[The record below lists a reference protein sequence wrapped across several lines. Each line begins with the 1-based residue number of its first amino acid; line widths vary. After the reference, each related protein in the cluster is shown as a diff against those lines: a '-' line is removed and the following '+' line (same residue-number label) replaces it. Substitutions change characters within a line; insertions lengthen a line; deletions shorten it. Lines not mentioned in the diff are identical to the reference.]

1 MRESPALERID
12 EYDDLLDGGGHRWR
26 GRLIGLAVLAVLV
39 AAGAYALWALVLC
52 DGSSTAEETNTATVE
67 RGSITTTVST
77 SGVVVAQSTAE
88 LSFSQSGT
96 VSAVNA
102 TVGQEVKQGDVLA
115 ELESEALARSV
126 TEAELNLA
134 SAQIRLNQLL
144 KDPDEAEVASA
155 EQGVTQAQANLDQA
169 QRALEELTAGP
180 TEIETLSAKQAV
192 ASAEGQLAQ
201 AEEAEEAEENDGTA
215 GAETSVEAAQ
225 LALDEANARLDEL
238 LAGPT
243 DAERAEAQ
251 SNIDIATAGLTIAQ
265 AQLNDVLD
273 GADVEEI
280 ETQENQVRLSEL
292 SLEKAQ
298 EDLEEA
304 QLVAPF
310 DGTVAAL
317 NIEVGESVG
326 GTGGTG
332 SEAAIVL
339 NTPDAVRL
347 DLTVT
352 ESDVLD
358 IEAGQSGIALFDALG
373 DTPFPIV
380 IDSVGM
386 NPTTTQGVVT
396 YDVRASILTAT
407 QSGMPEG
414 SLADALPGTASPS
427 ADVPDAEATPAD
439 AETDAKPLPGMNVSV
454 TITLDQAQDVLVVP
468 ASAVQTSGNETF
480 VEVQMD
486 DGSIQKVE
494 VEAGLSD
501 GTNTEIVRGFEEG
514 QTVLLPSRSSTSA
527 SSAADQETPETGF
540 PEDGAPGDG
549 FPGGAGQGPGGEAP

>member
-26 GRLIGLAVLAVLV
+26 GRVIGLAVLAALI
-39 AAGAYALWALVLC
+39 AAGAYALWALVLG
-52 DGSSTAEETNTATVE
+52 DGSSTAEETETATVE

-77 SGVVVAQSTAE
+77 SGTVVAQSTAE

-96 VSAVNA
+96 VSAVDV
-102 TVGQEVKQGDVLA
+102 TIGQEVKQGDVLA

-134 SAQIRLNQLL
+134 SAQIRLNELL

-155 EQGVTQAQANLDQA
+155 EQGVAQAQTSLDQA
-169 QRALEELTAGP
+169 QLALDELLAGP
-180 TEIETLSAKQAV
+180 TEIEVLSAEQAV
-192 ASAEGQLAQ
+192 ALAEGQLAQ
-201 AEEAEEAEENDGTA
+201 AEEAEEAEENDGAA
-215 GAETSVEAAQ
+215 GAEISVEAAQ
-225 LALDEANARLDEL
+225 LALDEANARLEET
-238 LAGPT
+238 LAGASE
-243 DAERAEAQ
+243 AELAEAQ
-251 SNIDIATAGLTIAQ
+251 GKVDTATAALAIAQ

-280 ETQENQVRLSEL
+280 ETQENQVRLAEL

-298 EDLEEA
+298 EDLEDA
-304 QLVAPF
+304 GLVAPF

-317 NIEVGESVG
+317 NIEVGEVIG

-339 NTPDAVRL
+339 NTPDEMRL

-358 IEAGQSGIALFDALG
+358 IEVGQSGIALFDALG
-373 DTPFPIV
+373 DTPFLIV

-386 NPTTTQGVVT
+386 NATTTQGVVT
-396 YDVRASILTAT
+396 YEVRASILTAAE
-407 QSGMPEG
+407 SGMPGG
-414 SLADALPGTASPS
+414 SLADGVDDSASPS
-427 ADVPDAEATPAD
+427 ADVPDAEATAAD

-468 ASAVQTSGNETF
+468 ASAVQTSGDESF

-501 GTNTEIVRGFEEG
+501 GTNTEIARGLEEG

-527 SSAADQETPETGF
+527 TSTADQEVPETGL
-540 PEDGAPGDG
+540 PEDGGPGDG
-549 FPGGAGQGPGGEAP
+549 FPGGAAPGGMP